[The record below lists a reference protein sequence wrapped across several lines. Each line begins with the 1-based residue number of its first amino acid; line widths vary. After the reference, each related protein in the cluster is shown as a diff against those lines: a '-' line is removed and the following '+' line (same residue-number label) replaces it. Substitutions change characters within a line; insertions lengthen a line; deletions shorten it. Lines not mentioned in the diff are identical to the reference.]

1 MKKKL
6 YSVILFSVLLLA
18 FAACGKKDDK
28 GTSVELLTQESEGLL
43 SGQYGVEIE
52 IENYGTVA
60 LTLDADIAPV
70 SATNFINLAN
80 ADFYDGLTFHRIID
94 GFMIQGGD
102 PEGTG
107 AGGSAQNIQ
116 GEFASN
122 GIKNTLVHTRGV
134 ISMARTND
142 PNSASS
148 QFFIMHEDA
157 PHLDGD
163 YAAFGWVTE
172 GIEFV
177 DAICENTTVEDSN
190 GTVLAKNQ
198 PVIKEVRVIGKIEES
213 SLTSGNNT
221 QAPDKNT
228 TQAPA
233 QNNALLT
240 RDSEDLLSG
249 KYNIEIEIENY
260 GTIALTLDADI
271 APVTVTNFINLVKD
285 DFYNGLT
292 FHRIIS
298 GFMIQGGD
306 PLGIGIGGSSQK
318 IQGEF
323 AQNGIENN
331 LAHTRGV
338 ISMARSND
346 PNSASSQFFIMHE
359 DAPHLDGA
367 YAAFGQVTSGIEVV
381 DAICEATPVQDMNG
395 TVSAANQ
402 PRIKEIRIVE

>member
-6 YSVILFSVLLLA
+6 LSILLCSVMLLA
-18 FAACGKKDDK
+18 FAACGKKED
-28 GTSVELLTQESEGLL
+28 TSDTNIELLTQDSEGLL

-52 IENYGTVA
+52 IENYGTIS
-60 LTLDADIAPV
+60 LTLDADTAPV

-116 GEFASN
+116 GEFTSN
-122 GIKNTLVHTRGV
+122 GIKNDLAHTRGV
-134 ISMARTND
+134 ISMARTNE

-148 QFFIMHEDA
+148 QFFIMHEAA

-163 YAAFGWVTE
+163 YAAFGWVTS
-172 GIEFV
+172 GIEIV
-177 DAICENTTVEDSN
+177 DAICANTQVEDYN

-198 PVIKEVRVIGKIEES
+198 PVIKEVRVTGKLEGTDT
-213 SLTSGNNT
+213 TSGNNT
-221 QAPDKNT
+221 NT
-228 TQAPA
+228 PTPTPA
-233 QNNALLT
+233 QTADLLT
-240 RDSEDLLSG
+240 QDSPDLLSG
-249 KYNIEIEIENY
+249 QYNIEIDIKDY
-260 GTIALTLDADI
+260 GIITLTLDADI
-271 APVTVTNFINLVKD
+271 APVTVTNFINLVNSG
-285 DFYNGLT
+285 FYNGLT

-306 PLGIGIGGSSQK
+306 PLGLGIGGSSQK

-323 AQNGIENN
+323 AANGIENN
-331 LAHTRGV
+331 LEHTRGV

-346 PNSASSQFFIMHE
+346 PDSASSQFFIMHE
-359 DAPHLDGA
+359 DAPHLNGN
-367 YAAFGQVTSGIEVV
+367 YAAFGWVTSGIEVV
-381 DAICEATPVQDMNG
+381 DAICENTPVQDMNG
-395 TVSAANQ
+395 TVSAADQ
-402 PRIKEIRIVE
+402 PRINKIRVVE